1 MAFSDSLYIVIF
13 AFVFITVVLASSYI
27 FNTVM
32 GAIGPDLPVETN
44 TSVNAAWSNNV
55 QFADD
60 SFAAI
65 WFILAAISIGLTIFL
80 GSHPVVLAVWLM
92 FNFVCF
98 FVYDVLSDFLT
109 EFLTTDLNTG
119 VMNDAVSFVTGGM
132 AKAIVV
138 INVLIGAVLFG
149 KRVLA

>member
-13 AFVFITVVLASSYI
+13 AFVFITVILACSYVY
-27 FNTVM
+27 NTVM
-32 GAIGPDLPVETN
+32 GEIGPLVPAEA
-44 TSVNAAWSNNV
+44 NASIGSAWSNNL

-80 GSHPVVLAVWLM
+80 GSHPVVLAVWLL
-92 FNFVCF
+92 FNIVCF
-98 FVYDVLSDFLT
+98 FVYDVLTDFLT
-109 EFLTTDLNTG
+109 SFLATDLNTG
-119 VMNDAVSFVTGGM
+119 AMNDAVSFVTGGM
-132 AKAIVV
+132 GKAIVV

-149 KRVLA
+149 KRVM